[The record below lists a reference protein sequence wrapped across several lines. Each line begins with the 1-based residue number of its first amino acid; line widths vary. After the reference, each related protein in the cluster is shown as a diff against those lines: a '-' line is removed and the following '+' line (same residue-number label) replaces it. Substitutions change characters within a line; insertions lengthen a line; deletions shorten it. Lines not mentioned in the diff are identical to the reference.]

1 MSTEAAVSNDL
12 FARHTEV
19 SAETTGKPAKTLTD
33 KTITGGALM
42 VTFRFL
48 DRLLGVGST
57 LILAR
62 LLVPDDF
69 GVVAMAMSFV
79 AVVEVLGE
87 MGFDIVLIKKQDA
100 GPVLYDSAW
109 TAKVV
114 LGITFAAVLF
124 FGREAASA
132 FYSEPRLMA
141 MMPIFALA
149 TFVQGLENIG
159 IANFRK
165 ELKFDKEFK
174 FLLTKRLTGAI
185 VTITLAFLY
194 RSYWALVIGIL
205 SARCIGVV
213 LSYAMHEYRPRFR
226 TAGLPELFSFIKWLF
241 LTKLTNFVNWR
252 LADFVVGKTA
262 GAESLG
268 AYRIAFEIAMLPTAY
283 VIGPVNTALFPA
295 YAHKAAD
302 EVELRSAFLKAM
314 SVIILVALPAGLG
327 LAAIADLAV
336 VVVLGTD
343 WAMAGRLLQALAIF
357 GTSVAIL
364 SNIGPVLVA
373 LGKPKLE
380 SLLTALFMVLLIPIL
395 IWLAGKKG
403 AVGAA
408 DAYAISG
415 LLVIPFN
422 YVLISMVLRLGPG
435 DLLVLFLRPVIGVA
449 VMLVVVRQMLAGTTL
464 TGSVAEAGLLAVTIL
479 SAMMTY
485 AVTVCLLWFLSGR
498 RDGAEQWLLSQLLK
512 MKHRRFGN
520 SRGEE

>member
-1 MSTEAAVSNDL
+1 MSEG
-12 FARHTEV
+12 
-19 SAETTGKPAKTLTD
+19 ETGGATRTLTD
-33 KTITGGALM
+33 KTISGGALM
-42 VTFRFL
+42 VAFRFL

-79 AVVEVLGE
+79 AVVEVLGDL
-87 MGFDIVLIKKQDA
+87 GFDIVLIKKQDA

-109 TAKVV
+109 TAKVG
-114 LGITFAAVLF
+114 LGIIFAVILI
-124 FGREAASA
+124 FGRETAAA

-141 MMPIFALA
+141 MMPVFALA
-149 TFVQGLENIG
+149 TFVQGFENIG
-159 IANFRK
+159 ITNFRK
-165 ELKFDKEFK
+165 ELRFDKEFK
-174 FLLTKRLTGAI
+174 FLLAKRLIGTA
-185 VTITLAFLY
+185 VTITLAVLY
-194 RSYWALVIGIL
+194 QSYWALVLGIL

-213 LSYAMHEYRPRFR
+213 LSYVMHEYRPRFR
-226 TAGLPELFSFIKWLF
+226 TAGLPELFGFIKWLF

-295 YAHKAAD
+295 YAHKAENRD
-302 EVELRSAFLKAM
+302 ELRSAFMQAM

-327 LAAIADLAV
+327 LAAVANLAIV
-336 VVVLGTD
+336 VTLGPN
-343 WAMAGRLLQALAIF
+343 WLMAGRLLQALAIF

-373 LGKPKLE
+373 IGKPKLE
-380 SLLTALFMVLLIPIL
+380 SLLTALFMVILIPVL
-395 IWLAGKKG
+395 IVLTGKNG

-415 LLVIPFN
+415 VLAIPIN
-422 YVLISMVLRLGPG
+422 YILISKVLHLGPG
-435 DLLVLFLRPVIGVA
+435 DLLLLLLRPVIGV
-449 VMLVVVRQMLAGTTL
+449 VMMLVVIQQMLAGTTP
-464 TGSVAEAGLLAVTIL
+464 TGSLAEAGLLAITIL
-479 SAMMTY
+479 LAMMTY
-485 AVTVCLLWFLSGR
+485 SGTVCLLWFIGGR
-498 RDGAEQWLLSQLLK
+498 KDGAEKWLMSQFVK
-512 MKHRRFGN
+512 IAHHWFSNMSNKKQ
-520 SRGEE
+520 